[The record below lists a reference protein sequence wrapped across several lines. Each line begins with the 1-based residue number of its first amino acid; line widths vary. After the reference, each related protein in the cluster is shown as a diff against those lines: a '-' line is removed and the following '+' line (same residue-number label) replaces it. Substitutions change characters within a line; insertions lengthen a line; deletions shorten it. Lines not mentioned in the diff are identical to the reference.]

1 MHDTAGTSLAHAKA
15 TGNDMLRIVAAGNPG
30 TSTTLTVEGRVVGP
44 WVDELRG
51 SCQRILVTGAE
62 LTLDLQEVAFVER
75 DGLELLQSLV
85 DRGVTVVNCPAFV
98 REQLRALSR
107 C

>member
-1 MHDTAGTSLAHAKA
+1 
-15 TGNDMLRIVAAGNPG
+15 MLRIASANSPGNCA
-30 TSTTLTVEGRVVGP
+30 TLTVEGRVVGP

-51 SCQRILVTGAE
+51 ACQRILVTGVE
-62 LTLDLQEVAFVER
+62 LTLDIHEVAFVER

-85 DRGVTVVNCPAFV
+85 ERGVTVVNCPAFV
-98 REQLRALSR
+98 REQLKALSR